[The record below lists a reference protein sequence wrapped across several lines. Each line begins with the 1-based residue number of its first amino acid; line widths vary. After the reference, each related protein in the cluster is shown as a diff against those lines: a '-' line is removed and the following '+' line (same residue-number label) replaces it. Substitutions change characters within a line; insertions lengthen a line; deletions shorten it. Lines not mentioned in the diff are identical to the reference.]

1 MKNILSTCLVRQKIP
16 LYTSDGHP
24 IDVWDLIA
32 PPNAYL
38 LSDWASKF
46 RQHYC
51 ADSDIDDL
59 RNGTGL
65 SRSEYLTQLI
75 FPNGTTPP
83 GPGIRSGDF
92 AELLISDYIEHL
104 LGYWVP
110 RGKYAGKS
118 SPDES
123 VKGVD
128 ILGFRQLSAPITS
141 PKDTLLAFEVKAQLG
156 DGKYKDRLQTAIDDS
171 SKDHLRRAITLN
183 ATKQRLNKSGQT
195 EKALLVQRFQNQAD
209 HPYIYLSGAAAV
221 LTSTAY
227 DDAAIQQQTSIANH
241 QNTPNIEL
249 VVIRGNELMKLAH
262 ALYERAANEA

>member
-1 MKNILSTCLVRQKIP
+1 MKNILSTCLVRQKTL
-16 LYTSDGHP
+16 LYTTDGHP

-32 PPNAYL
+32 PPTEDL
-38 LSDWASKF
+38 MSDWARKF

-51 ADSDIDDL
+51 ADADIDDL
-59 RNGTGL
+59 RSGTGL
-65 SRSEYLTQLI
+65 ARSEYLTQLI
-75 FPNGTTPP
+75 FPNRSKAP

-110 RGKYAGKS
+110 REKYAGKS

-128 ILGFRQLSAPITS
+128 ILGFQQHAIPAAS
-141 PKDTLLAFEVKAQLG
+141 PKDTLLAFEVKAQLS
-156 DGKYKDRLQTAIDDS
+156 DGKYADRLQTAINDS
-171 SKDHLRRAITLN
+171 SKDHLRRAISLN
-183 ATKQRLNKSGQT
+183 ATKQRLRNSGQT
-195 EKALLVQRFQNQAD
+195 DKALLVERFQNPSD

-221 LTSTAY
+221 LSDSAF
-227 DDAAIQQQTSIANH
+227 DPPAIQNQTGIANH
-241 QNTPNIEL
+241 QNRPNIEL
-249 VVIRGNELMKLAH
+249 VVIRGNELMKLVH